1 MLQAAAYSRSHRVT
15 GDRHGELHQIYP
27 HIIIIIIVTDVVVR
41 YRKAGQQGPPMS
53 ACC

>member
-27 HIIIIIIVTDVVVR
+27 HIIIIIVTDVVVR
-41 YRKAGQQGPPMS
+41 YRKAGEQGPPMS